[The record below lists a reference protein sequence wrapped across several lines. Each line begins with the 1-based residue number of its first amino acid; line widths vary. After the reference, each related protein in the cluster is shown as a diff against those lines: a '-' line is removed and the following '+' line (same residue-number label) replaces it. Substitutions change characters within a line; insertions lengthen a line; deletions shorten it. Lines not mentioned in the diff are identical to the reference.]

1 LLGQRSS
8 LHDGK
13 SLLTF
18 TKYVL
23 RAHITPNDTLQD
35 ETVFWISNDDLPT
48 HNDIATLQQGST
60 SLSLIVRQFQ
70 DV

>member
-1 LLGQRSS
+1 M
-8 LHDGK
+8 
-13 SLLTF
+13 
-18 TKYVL
+18 
-23 RAHITPNDTLQD
+23 AHITPNDTLQD